1 MNNTL
6 HKKEIIDGISEKL
19 INERIVIGGNKS
31 FYQRKYHL
39 KYTKKIIAKVID
51 AFWDVIAE
59 AVEDG
64 DSIKMNSYI
73 KIEPKYYKAVK
84 LNAEGL
90 KWVKENVVPA
100 RYRIRFTMGERLKE
114 SCRRLSDKKLNNE
127 NSDIDL

>member
-1 MNNTL
+1 MIFQHFGVLPPYTSIIIPTL
-6 HKKEIIDGISEKL
+6 KKAQFFFKESDFFSAL
-19 INERIVIGGNKS
+19 
-31 FYQRKYHL
+31 
-39 KYTKKIIAKVID
+39 IAKVID